1 MCADQL
7 AAPEASSPGCA
18 HPTAAAV
25 AVIAGKGKSGG
36 YTRIN
41 KPAASY
47 TALIATAIQDSPQKK
62 LTLLEIIG
70 RLQQQYECFNGAYKG
85 WKNSVRHTLSVN
97 KCFVKVPRDAS
108 RPYAKDNFWTLAAVE
123 DYVNADGTFRP
134 RRRRAGGKRR
144 GAADQSGSPDS
155 AKSASSPRHP
165 DGREASGSRDSPPP
179 PPPPAS
185 GSPGQSSTKFSG
197 PFSIESL
204 LLPSKGESQ
213 AAVARARR
221 AFAFA
226 GAEARWDVAAF
237 GLLAHER
244 ARLALA
250 DTLALLPLQQQQ
262 QQQRGACG
270 CPWPAASEL
279 ICGCQVTYPGT
290 RAEGAAYGF
299 ASAAAYIGMPL
310 AFGSSSSSGNF
321 SQPVC

>member
-97 KCFVKVPRDAS
+97 KCFVKA
-108 RPYAKDNFWTLAAVE
+108 T
-123 DYVNADGTFRP
+123 
-134 RRRRAGGKRR
+134 RRRQAE
-144 GAADQSGSPDS
+144 GAADESGSPDS

-262 QQQRGACG
+262 QQQQRGACG

>member
-1 MCADQL
+1 MCAEKL
-7 AAPEASSPGCA
+7 AAPESSSPVCA
-18 HPTAAAV
+18 HPAAATV
-25 AVIAGKGKSGG
+25 AVTAGKGKSGG
-36 YTRIN
+36 YTRLN

-70 RLQQQYECFNGAYKG
+70 RLQQQYECFTGAYKG

-108 RPYAKDNFWTLAAVE
+108 RPYAKDNFWTLAAVD

-134 RRRRAGGKRR
+134 RRRRAGKRR
-144 GAADQSGSPDS
+144 GASDECGRGSPDS
-155 AKSASSPRHP
+155 GKSASPSRRS
-165 DGREASGSRDSPPP
+165 DGRAPSGSHDDTPP

-185 GSPGQSSTKFSG
+185 GSPGGQSSAKFSG

-204 LLPSKGESQ
+204 LQPSKGEAQ
-213 AAVARARR
+213 AAVVRARR

-226 GAEARWDVAAF
+226 GAETRWDAAAF

-250 DTLALLPLQQQQ
+250 DTLGLLPLH
-262 QQQRGACG
+262 QQQRSPCS

-279 ICGCQVTYPGT
+279 PCGCQVTYPGT
-290 RAEGAAYGF
+290 RAEGAAFGF
-299 ASAAAYIGMPL
+299 ASAAAYMGMPM
-310 AFGSSSSSGNF
+310 AFSSSGNF

>member
-1 MCADQL
+1 ISKRTDPPPPTPPPSPPPPMSSLCACASGSLEFICRDGTGATQTDSDHTAEATSLKMCADQL

-36 YTRIN
+36 YTRLN

-134 RRRRAGGKRR
+134 RRR
-144 GAADQSGSPDS
+144 
-155 AKSASSPRHP
+155 
-165 DGREASGSRDSPPP
+165 
-179 PPPPAS
+179 
-185 GSPGQSSTKFSG
+185 
-197 PFSIESL
+197 
-204 LLPSKGESQ
+204 
-213 AAVARARR
+213 
-221 AFAFA
+221 
-226 GAEARWDVAAF
+226 
-237 GLLAHER
+237 
-244 ARLALA
+244 
-250 DTLALLPLQQQQ
+250 
-262 QQQRGACG
+262 
-270 CPWPAASEL
+270 
-279 ICGCQVTYPGT
+279 
-290 RAEGAAYGF
+290 
-299 ASAAAYIGMPL
+299 
-310 AFGSSSSSGNF
+310 
-321 SQPVC
+321 